1 VKAMRRI
8 GSAAGTVFCL
18 ASFAFPTA
26 LDAQPLPRAMLVLD
40 QSDVRGPFYHSIFSG
55 LRSTVNARPGSP
67 VTIYVESLDLSRF
80 TGRDYEESLQAHFRL
95 KYRDKPIG
103 VVVAVGSATLDY
115 VMRRRAELWPGVP
128 VVFAM
133 VDEPTAEQLKP
144 PPDVTGRIAKL
155 RFEDMMITARA
166 VVQNLKAV
174 AILGDPLRSQTV
186 FRHFAD
192 EIPVSAANVE
202 VIDMTGLPMREL
214 RKRVAV
220 LPDRTAILYT
230 AIYSDGE
237 GTFYPPAD
245 AVALVAEVANRPI
258 VVAVETNLGR
268 GSIGGFV
275 MTPSAIGEEA
285 AQLALRILDGENA
298 SSIPVTTGDIVRP
311 VFDGRQ
317 LRRWA
322 VSEARLPPG
331 SEIRFRDPTAWEQ
344 YRVHFLAVGAAIVLQ
359 AMLIFWLLYERHQRR
374 RSEVAAHML
383 SGRLIHAQEEER
395 SRLARELHDD
405 VTQRLA
411 SLAID
416 AGREERV
423 VSGSAGATVI
433 RAMREGLVRLSE
445 DVHALSYRL
454 HPSILEDLGL
464 VEALRAECERFSRM
478 CPIRL
483 EADARDLPE
492 RPPRDVALCLFRIAQ
507 EGLRNIAR
515 HAKASEAEVHLRRL
529 DGGLQLAV
537 RDNGAGFDPKQDRV
551 RMSLG
556 HASMRQRVFLLGGKV
571 EIDSR
576 PGHGTTIRAWVPL
589 KEDRSEPA
597 ARAVG

>member
-1 VKAMRRI
+1 MRCI
-8 GSAAGTVFCL
+8 GSAAGIVVCLVVF
-18 ASFAFPTA
+18 FAFPIV

-40 QSDVRGPFYHSIFSG
+40 QSEVRGPFYHSIFSG
-55 LRSTVNARPGSP
+55 LRSTVNARSGSP

-103 VVVAVGSATLDY
+103 VLVAVGSATLDY
-115 VMRRRAELWPGVP
+115 VLRRRAELWPGVP

-133 VDEPTAEQLKP
+133 VDEPTVEQLKP

-174 AILGDPLRSQTV
+174 ASLGDPLRSQTV

-192 EIPVSAANVE
+192 EIPASAADVE
-202 VIDMTGLPMREL
+202 VIDLTGLPMKEL
-214 RKRVAV
+214 RRRVAV

-237 GTFYPPAD
+237 GTFYPPVD
-245 AVALVAEVANRPI
+245 ALALVAEVANRPI
-258 VVAVETNLGR
+258 VVSVETNLGR

-275 MTPSAIGEEA
+275 LTPSAIGEEA
-285 AQLALRILDGENA
+285 AQIALRILDGESA
-298 SSIPVTTGDIVRP
+298 SSIPITTGNIVRP
-311 VFDGRQ
+311 VFDWRQ

-322 VSEARLPPG
+322 VSEADLPPG
-331 SEIRFRDPTAWEQ
+331 SEIRYRDPTAWEQ

-359 AMLIFWLLYERHQRR
+359 GILILWLLYERHQRQ
-374 RSEVAAHML
+374 RSEVAAHAL
-383 SGRLIHAQEEER
+383 SGRLISAQEEER

-423 VSGSAGATVI
+423 LSGSAGATVV
-433 RAMREGLVRLSE
+433 RALREGLARLSE

-464 VEALRAECERFSRM
+464 VEALRAECDRFSRA

-507 EGLRNIAR
+507 EGLRNITR
-515 HAKASEAEVHLRRL
+515 HAKASEAEVVLRRL
-529 DGGLQLAV
+529 NGGLQLAV
-537 RDNGAGFDPKQDRV
+537 RDNGAGFDPRQDRT
-551 RMSLG
+551 RTSLG

-589 KEDRSEPA
+589 KEDRNEPA

>member
-1 VKAMRRI
+1 VQAMRCI
-8 GSAAGTVFCL
+8 GSAAGIVFCL
-18 ASFAFPTA
+18 VVFFAFPT
-26 LDAQPLPRAMLVLD
+26 DAQPLPRAMLVLD
-40 QSDVRGPFYHSIFSG
+40 QSEVRGPFYHSIFSG
-55 LRSTVNARPGSP
+55 LRSTVNARSGSP

-103 VVVAVGSATLDY
+103 VVVAVGSATLDF

-133 VDEPTAEQLKP
+133 VDEPTVDQLKP

-166 VVQNLKAV
+166 VVPNLEAV

-192 EIPVSAANVE
+192 EIPVSAANVG
-202 VIDMTGLPMREL
+202 VIDMTGLPMKEL

-258 VVAVETNLGR
+258 VVTVETNIGR
-268 GSIGGFV
+268 GSIGGLV
-275 MTPSAIGEEA
+275 MTPFAIGEEA

-298 SSIPVTTGDIVRP
+298 SNIPVTTGDIVRP
-311 VFDGRQ
+311 VFDWRQ

-331 SEIRFRDPTAWEQ
+331 SDIRYRDPTAWEL
-344 YRVHFLAVGAAIVLQ
+344 YRVQFLAAGAAVVFQ
-359 AMLIFWLLYERHQRR
+359 AILIFWLLYERSKRR
-374 RSEVAAHML
+374 RSEVAAHAL
-383 SGRLIHAQEEER
+383 SGRLINAQEQER

-423 VSGSAGATVI
+423 LSGSAGATV

-464 VEALRAECERFSRM
+464 VEALRAECERFSRA

-492 RPPRDVALCLFRIAQ
+492 RLPRDVALCLFRIAQ
-507 EGLRNIAR
+507 EALRNVAR
-515 HAKASEAEVHLRRL
+515 HAKASEAQVHLRRL
-529 DGGLQLAV
+529 KGGLQLAV
-537 RDNGAGFDPKQDRV
+537 RDDGAGFDPKQDRV
-551 RMSLG
+551 RTSLG

-576 PGHGTTIRAWVPL
+576 PGHGTAIRAWVPL

-597 ARAVG
+597 ARAVS